1 MTVRKIN
8 LTSYLKTAMVVILTI
23 GVAVFLLTVTMP
35 VLAVSLTQAGNMAL
49 LGFGMDPGIFGFRQS
64 LLDLLPVLVK
74 ALLWSWIYNR
84 VVQLVGGLRLEIRP
98 DGDAFRIVR
107 IGPGSAF
114 RIGILLGGLYSLHIV
129 LVHEYSGVLRLYVN
143 SAAFIVGALTLW
155 LWAIIFNRMA
165 ERGYGLRVHLQRIQD
180 GCDGQKV
187 AYVVQVNE
195 INPVSALR
203 VGAPLLLVTFLL
215 YNLLESGLFW
225 FTVWQKI
232 QTFMPDFVASILPL
246 FTYHVLF
253 AILSWPIWALLYNW
267 LARRNGGLVLQ
278 VEGDWPV
285 PRPTL

>member
-1 MTVRKIN
+1 M
-8 LTSYLKTAMVVILTI
+8 AVILTI

-203 VGAPLLLVTFLL
+203 GRRPLTSCYLPFVQSARIRAVLVHCVAKDSNIHARLCGQHFTPVYLPCSFRHPFLADLGA
-215 YNLLESGLFW
+215 
-225 FTVWQKI
+225 
-232 QTFMPDFVASILPL
+232 
-246 FTYHVLF
+246 
-253 AILSWPIWALLYNW
+253 AI
-267 LARRNGGLVLQ
+267 
-278 VEGDWPV
+278 
-285 PRPTL
+285 